1 MIGSS
6 TSITGRD
13 LSAAVGLKWGPTI
26 AADAGDVRSI
36 LAYRSFSMNVISP
49 GPASPT
55 GRAEWIE
62 TLPSPTRRPRTRAAS
77 CSTVATTRDFL
88 SSMKGADG
96 NQDQY
101 GRPLRWAIGPLQDR
115 TGSRSRRIVI
125 QEAEAHKASRSPVLL
140 SATRGG
146 FHQSAGSKPPRDE
159 SRHWV
164 HACNSV
170 VMAGGVKTPARAPVS
185 FSLIG

>member
-1 MIGSS
+1 MATLAPIRAVGATHACGWIPAHLGFSASPRWRRTARKAMIGSS
-6 TSITGRD
+6 TSITGRVR
-13 LSAAVGLKWGPTI
+13 SAAVGLKWGPTI

-101 GRPLRWAIGPLQDR
+101 GRPLRWAIMPLQD
-115 TGSRSRRIVI
+115 G
-125 QEAEAHKASRSPVLL
+125 
-140 SATRGG
+140 
-146 FHQSAGSKPPRDE
+146 
-159 SRHWV
+159 
-164 HACNSV
+164 
-170 VMAGGVKTPARAPVS
+170 PA
-185 FSLIG
+185 LD